1 MENKRLSD
9 LDDYAFTL
17 HFNAR
22 HKGFYDAFDEM
33 REEDKIVFHL
43 KQLAMIHS
51 EVSEVLEAMRKEQGD
66 DKVVLELADIM
77 IRVMDFWG
85 HLSTSGYTNYS
96 LSDMINSKADGN
108 KNRPNMHGV
117 LA

>member
-51 EVSEVLEAMRKEQGD
+51 EVAEVLEAMRKEQGD
-66 DKVVLELADIM
+66 DKVVREVAGIM
-77 IRVMDFWG
+77 LSVMAVWA
-85 HLSTSGYTNYS
+85 HLSLSGYTNYS
-96 LSDMINSKADGN
+96 LSEMINSKADGN

>member
-1 MENKRLSD
+1 
-9 LDDYAFTL
+9 
-17 HFNAR
+17 
-22 HKGFYDAFDEM
+22 
-33 REEDKIVFHL
+33 
-43 KQLAMIHS
+43 
-51 EVSEVLEAMRKEQGD
+51 
-66 DKVVLELADIM
+66 M
-77 IRVMDFWG
+77 IRVMDFWA

>member
-22 HKGFYDAFDEM
+22 QKGFYDAFDEM
-33 REEDKIVFHL
+33 REEDKIIFHL

-77 IRVMDFWG
+77 IRVMDFWA
-85 HLSTSGYTNYS
+85 HLSKSGYTNYS

-108 KNRPNMHGV
+108 KNRPNMHGA

>member
-1 MENKRLSD
+1 MENKRLRD

-17 HFNAR
+17 HFNAKR
-22 HKGFYDAFDEM
+22 KGFYDAFDEM
-33 REEDKIVFHL
+33 REEDQIIFHL

-77 IRVMDFWG
+77 IRVMDFWA
-85 HLSTSGYTNYS
+85 HLSLSGYTNYS
-96 LSDMINSKADGN
+96 LSEMINSKAAGN